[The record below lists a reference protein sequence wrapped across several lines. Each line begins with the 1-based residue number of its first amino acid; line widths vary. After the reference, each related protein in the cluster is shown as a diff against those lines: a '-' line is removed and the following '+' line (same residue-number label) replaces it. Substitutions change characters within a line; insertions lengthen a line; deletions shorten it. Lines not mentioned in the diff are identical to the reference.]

1 MGDLFA
7 YLNLAFDIRLTS
19 RKSTLQP
26 CTHYAHMLAIDSVSV
41 TKVYGGSSQPAVKG
55 LTLKVEAGKIFT
67 LLGRNGAGKTTFVR
81 MCATQLLPS
90 SGSISV
96 LGYDVVRQAK
106 RVRDLISIVPQ
117 EGRPLRAL
125 TPWDHVYNW
134 LQIRGDSKNTARD
147 KTEAILRK
155 LEIYGS
161 RHTPA
166 MNLSGGMK
174 QKVLVAMAMA
184 TDAQL
189 LFLDE
194 PTIGLDPVSRR
205 QVWTAIKDWKH
216 KGGSI
221 LLTTH
226 YMDEAEILSDYIVII
241 DKGTIV
247 AQGTIQQLR
256 KIIPQNIRVDI
267 ARDTLNVDTLK
278 SYGSVVDTGAG
289 MLRVFTFESA
299 VREISDLAL
308 RHNLSFT
315 VSSVTLDDVFV
326 YIMGNGIV
334 DDHELKD

>member
-1 MGDLFA
+1 
-7 YLNLAFDIRLTS
+7 
-19 RKSTLQP
+19 
-26 CTHYAHMLAIDSVSV
+26 MLAIDAVGV
-41 TKVYGGSSQPAVKG
+41 TKIYNGTRQAAVND
-55 LTLKVEAGKIFT
+55 LSLKVEAGKIFT

-81 MCATQLLPS
+81 MCATQLLPT
-90 SGSISV
+90 SGMISV
-96 LGYDVVRQAK
+96 LGYDVLRQANHI
-106 RVRDLISIVPQ
+106 RDLISIVPQ

-125 TPWDHVYNW
+125 TPWDHIYNW
-134 LQIRGDSKNTARD
+134 LQIRGESKGSARY
-147 KTEAILRK
+147 KTETILRK
-155 LEIYGS
+155 LEIYGA
-161 RHTPA
+161 RNTPA

-174 QKVLVAMAMA
+174 QKVLVGMAIA

-205 QVWTAIKDWKH
+205 QVWTTIKDWK
-216 KGGSI
+216 KNGGSI

-226 YMDEAEILSDYIVII
+226 YMDEAEMLSDYIVII

-247 AQGTIQQLR
+247 AQGTIQELR
-256 KIIPQNIRVDI
+256 KVIPQNIRVDI
-267 ARDTLNVDTLK
+267 ARDTLDLETLK

-299 VREISDLAL
+299 VRELSDLAL

-326 YIMGNGIV
+326 YIMGNGIR
-334 DDHELKD
+334 KDKHVKD